1 MKKTL
6 VYPYDTYYEPAMRYE
21 GGISGDYKITKIISP
36 RSFGLVGT
44 KICKND
50 DEDELIVE
58 RDFEVAINSVDAVL
72 IVDTDIK
79 LDFANVVYPK
89 IVFAL
94 EAGKEVIVSRKLED
108 AELKLLDGL
117 QCAFLKGEKATYER
131 IRAASH
137 GAEKLEKISTPVIAV
152 FGAGTNTDKYEIQMN
167 LRKQLTDIGYRVS
180 QIGSRH
186 DCELVGFHSFPDFM
200 FERVSSGKEKV
211 LMFSQYVKMI
221 EMKESPDVILIGVPG
236 SVLPLSEEFPGDYGI
251 TAFEVFSAVKTDAA
265 ICTLNYGRYTK
276 EYFDNLIPC
285 LLYRFGL
292 HVDCITM
299 NDMIADMNITKEL
312 HELIYITIESELIDS
327 FIRDNTTGITVYNTK
342 KDSDKKKML
351 DFIIEQLSSYQDI

>member
-1 MKKTL
+1 
-6 VYPYDTYYEPAMRYE
+6 
-21 GGISGDYKITKIISP
+21 
-36 RSFGLVGT
+36 
-44 KICKND
+44 
-50 DEDELIVE
+50 
-58 RDFEVAINSVDAVL
+58 
-72 IVDTDIK
+72 
-79 LDFANVVYPK
+79 
-89 IVFAL
+89 
-94 EAGKEVIVSRKLED
+94 
-108 AELKLLDGL
+108 
-117 QCAFLKGEKATYER
+117 
-131 IRAASH
+131 
-137 GAEKLEKISTPVIAV
+137 
-152 FGAGTNTDKYEIQMN
+152 
-167 LRKQLTDIGYRVS
+167 
-180 QIGSRH
+180 
-186 DCELVGFHSFPDFM
+186 
-200 FERVSSGKEKV
+200 
-211 LMFSQYVKMI
+211 MI

-299 NDMIADMNITKEL
+299 NDMIADMNTTKEL